1 MRYNPMDNLKKESQK
16 FIPSNILE
24 GMISIKAV
32 LEGHANGVNNR
43 QIKKILFDRA
53 KCKSK
58 SRELVFLK
66 HMAEIHHFEI
76 EYTDQAA
83 IDSLT
88 VGSTHGG
95 IVAICG
101 NRTIDEFSPDK
112 IKENGFYV
120 MLDGIEDPYNFGYSL
135 RSLYAAGVTAVI
147 MPPRNW
153 MSAAGVVCRASAGAS
168 ELFEMYTADLYDAAL
183 LLKNRKYTIAAAD
196 KSERSTSLF
205 EISLKYPLLLVVGG
219 EKRGITKPLLNIAD
233 VIVELPYGRRFPA
246 ALSAASAASILAY
259 EIFRSNI

>member
-1 MRYNPMDNLKKESQK
+1 MSKIKKESQK

-32 LEGHANGVNNR
+32 LEGRSIGVNNR
-43 QIKKILFDRA
+43 KIEKILFDQE

-58 SRELVFLK
+58 SRELAFLK
-66 HMAEIHHFEI
+66 RMAGMHGFVI
-76 EYTDQAA
+76 EYTDNTD
-83 IDSLT
+83 IDALT

-95 IVAICG
+95 IVAICSD
-101 NRTIDEFSPDK
+101 RLIDEFTSDK
-112 IKENGFYV
+112 IKDNGFYV
-120 MLDGIEDPYNFGYSL
+120 MLDGIEDPYNYGYAL

-168 ELFEMYTADLYDAAL
+168 ELFEMYTADLFDAASW
-183 LLKNRKYTIAAAD
+183 LKEKGYTIAAAD
-196 KSERSTSLF
+196 KSDRSTPLFDASLQV
-205 EISLKYPLLLVVGG
+205 PLLLIVGG
-219 EKRGITKPLLNIAD
+219 EKRGITKPLLDISD

-259 EIFRSNI
+259 EIFRNNYERT